1 MAVSSGVRTGTRI
14 LAVAATGSVAGPCT
28 GSSIV
33 EGRIRHRRR
42 PALNTAAD
50 LSLRRDVKVIGLV
63 GVAHSLS
70 HFFQLALP
78 PLFPF
83 LRDEF
88 GVSFAALGALV
99 AVFYVASGVTQ
110 FAAGFAVDRIGARP
124 VLLAGI
130 ALLAGGTSCAGLVP
144 GFGWLFPIVAVMGV
158 GNGVF
163 HPADF
168 AILNARVDARR
179 LGPAYSTHG
188 VGGNLGWA
196 LAPLVSYGLGA
207 AYGWRIALLA
217 IGGIG
222 AVVLAL
228 LASQRAALDCGHR
241 RGGVTHTLAGSIA
254 LFRQPAIVMCFAYF
268 CIYTIGTVGLQTFA
282 PTVLAAAFAIPLA
295 VGTSTLSAYLLGST
309 AGIVAGGMIATRFRR
324 HDRIAGTGLGVGALL
339 VLLVATWP
347 PAREALVPVFA
358 LTGFALGCTG
368 PSRDLIVR
376 GATPP
381 GAAGR
386 VYGFVYS
393 GLDLGGILGPLWFG
407 FLLDHGAAR
416 GVLFAVAACLAL
428 AIGTV
433 LQVRRVFTPP
443 PSSAL
448 P

>member
-1 MAVSSGVRTGTRI
+1 M
-14 LAVAATGSVAGPCT
+14 
-28 GSSIV
+28 
-33 EGRIRHRRR
+33 
-42 PALNTAAD
+42 NTAAD
-50 LSLRRDVKVIGLV
+50 NSFRHDAKVIGLV

-78 PLFPF
+78 PLFPL

-110 FAAGFAVDRIGARP
+110 FAAGFAVDRFGARP

-130 ALLAGGTSCAGLVP
+130 ALVAGGTLLAGLAP
-144 GFGWLFPIVAVMGV
+144 GFGALYPIVAVMGA

-168 AILNARVDARR
+168 AILNANVAPGR

-207 AYGWRIALLA
+207 AFGWRVALVAMGA
-217 IGGIG
+217 IG
-222 AVVLAL
+222 AAVLAL
-228 LASQRAALDCGHR
+228 LATQRATLTCSHR
-241 RGGVTHTLAGSIA
+241 GGGVTHTLAGSLA
-254 LFRQPAIVMCFAYF
+254 LFRQAAILLCFAYF
-268 CIYTIGTVGLQTFA
+268 CINTIASIGLQTFA
-282 PTVLAAAFAIPLA
+282 PTVLDVAFAIPLTIGA
-295 VGTSTLSAYLLGST
+295 SALTAYLLGST
-309 AGIVAGGMIATRFRR
+309 AGIVAGGVLASRSAR
-324 HDRIAGTGLGVGALL
+324 HDRIASAGLLAAALS
-339 VLLVATWP
+339 VLLLATWP
-347 PAREALVPVFA
+347 PARSALLPLFA
-358 LTGFALGCTG
+358 ATGFALGCTG

-376 GATPP
+376 AATPP

-393 GLDLGGILGPLWFG
+393 GLDLGGMLGPVWFG

-416 GVLFAVAACLAL
+416 GVLFAVAGCFLA

-433 LQVRRVFTPP
+433 FQVRRAVA
-443 PSSAL
+443 PSRASAL
-448 P
+448 E